1 MQNRRGGKERKEWT
15 PEQRAETLKKYDED
29 GDGTLSDTEKA
40 TLRAEMRNRRGD
52 AGRKQW
58 TPEHRTEMLKKFD
71 KDGDG
76 ELSEDERKAARE
88 SMRASRG
95 YREGSR
101 KKEE

>member
-1 MQNRRGGKERKEWT
+1 MV
-15 PEQRAETLKKYDED
+15 DELTEDQKNEFKDVFSLFDKD

-40 TLRAEMRNRRGD
+40 TLRAEMQNRRGD

-58 TPEHRTEMLKKFD
+58 TPEHRAEMLKEFD

-76 ELSEDERKAARE
+76 ELNEDERKAARE

-95 YREGSR
+95 DREGSR
-101 KKEE
+101 KKED